1 MWAPAAH
8 GQRYTQSS
16 AQTAQ
21 SPSECSVERP
31 VKHRS
36 LSPARWRCSGRK
48 ALRAD
53 AQASKRA
60 RSQPARLS
68 RAAVREGSMETR
80 NRRVLRTLDSGGAPE
95 GRASLS
101 DAARLAREDVQF
113 EHSGRAT
120 YGDAAR
126 GKRGRCPSGSP
137 ATSAARAWRDRLQAR
152 AARDFAPSKRDKA
165 KTQLHRYMPAAR
177 LPPRRSSSVGETATP
192 VTERSWEC
200 LRLTPG
206 RSLLLRLFVSSILRL
221 SEDVWFLH
229 LCKIGRLLPQS
240 L

>member
-1 MWAPAAH
+1 MLRGPRKQSREGRVRAPRPRHQASHWRHTHALSRSLGAEPRRALERAACAMWAPAAH
-8 GQRYTQSS
+8 GQRHTQSS
-16 AQTAQ
+16 ARTAQ

-101 DAARLAREDVQF
+101 DAARLAREGLALRIV
-113 EHSGRAT
+113 SGARRA
-120 YGDAAR
+120 R
-126 GKRGRCPSGSP
+126 VVERCS
-137 ATSAARAWRDRLQAR
+137 TS
-152 AARDFAPSKRDKA
+152 
-165 KTQLHRYMPAAR
+165 
-177 LPPRRSSSVGETATP
+177 
-192 VTERSWEC
+192 
-200 LRLTPG
+200 
-206 RSLLLRLFVSSILRL
+206 
-221 SEDVWFLH
+221 
-229 LCKIGRLLPQS
+229 
-240 L
+240 